1 MLRLGARLA
10 RPFSSA
16 RIARFPGEI
25 SIKKDESDASD
36 VAKLSQQP
44 EELTRRIVRIYK
56 EAPPAT
62 QSGRHHQVDWKIDW
76 DIESRA
82 YRWEDHTIGYE
93 SSGDY
98 MQATQVKFREKEDA
112 IRFATNQGWD
122 YFVQEPRY
130 RRFKPKSYAD
140 NFLHSPGKLKNIM
153 TK

>member
-1 MLRLGARLA
+1 M
-10 RPFSSA
+10 
-16 RIARFPGEI
+16 
-25 SIKKDESDASD
+25 
-36 VAKLSQQP
+36 
-44 EELTRRIVRIYK
+44 RIYK
-56 EAPPAT
+56 EAPSAT
-62 QSGRHHQVDWKIDW
+62 QSGRHHQVGWNIDW
-76 DIESRA
+76 DIVPNA
-82 YRWEDHTIGYE
+82 HRWEDHTIGYE

-122 YFVQEPRY
+122 FFVQEPNY